1 MGAWLENRRV
11 AAPLPA
17 PPTLRESAPLC
28 SALLLCVLLSAGCRP
43 PLPGA
48 AAREADSA
56 AALTSHGR
64 PTDSPDEPS
73 LDVQIDA
80 LFAGASPPGVPGR
93 NPFRFERAAP
103 PTMLE
108 DAVSGGNPA
117 VAPGAVDGWRPADDP
132 AAIRFLGVVEAP
144 ESIGRVAVLRDGS
157 GVYHGRVND
166 VVGGRYRIVALDRT
180 AIVIERVGDG
190 ERRTLRP
197 SGY

>member
-1 MGAWLENRRV
+1 MDAWLENRRV

-17 PPTLRESAPLC
+17 PPTLRESARFC
-28 SALLLCVLLSAGCRP
+28 GVLLLCVLLSAGCRP

-64 PTDSPDEPS
+64 PTDSADEPS

-108 DAVSGGNPA
+108 DAVSGGNPV

-144 ESIGRVAVLRDGS
+144 ESIGRVAVLSDGG

-166 VVGGRYRIVALDRT
+166 VVVGRYRIVALDRT
-180 AIVIERVGDG
+180 AIVLERVGDG